1 LVRCCFYFLNPI
13 FLSLV
18 HFQDRGRARLNNETG
33 FLYEKG
39 QYDGA
44 VVLPKNAVEIAR
56 KEWGDV
62 MTTRT

>member
-1 LVRCCFYFLNPI
+1 
-13 FLSLV
+13 V